1 MTAFAR
7 MVLSGVLVC
16 AISSTAALAAPASH
30 RNAASPL
37 DQLGSVNFPTSCN
50 AAADAK
56 VKTGVAL
63 MHSFQYQQS
72 RETFEQ
78 AAAADPKCAV
88 AHWGAAMT
96 HYHQLWENPDK
107 DALDKGRA
115 QLDIAHKL
123 GGGNAA
129 LEHGYITAADAYF
142 EHDANLTY
150 EQRVQSYV
158 NAMAKVH
165 AANPNDVDA
174 SSFYA
179 LSLVSLAYKDD
190 EHGSQHRQDALAIL
204 LPLFTANPDHPGV
217 AHYIIHAADTPALAP
232 QALEAARR
240 YAKIA
245 PDSAHALHM
254 PAHTFT
260 RLGLWQESIDSNV
273 AAEAVA
279 AKALAAHEAEA
290 HYQFHAMDFLAY
302 SYVQMGQGA
311 EAQKVLDDLKNVKT
325 DEHHIT
331 MRATYLDARNALDM
345 RDWKK
350 AAALPVPSGLGASDL
365 VSIYWAKS
373 IGSARTGDAA
383 AAKENLEKMLPGLAA
398 RAEEDRA
405 SGEKVHEGK
414 PVEQLEAEGWLAFAE
429 KRYDDGATSLR
440 AAADRQEADG
450 IDSVVI
456 PAREMLA
463 EFFIETKQPD
473 KALIEYRAVLKES
486 PGRFNAQYGAAI
498 AANQVG
504 DKGAAR
510 DYMVHLQH
518 DCAKDADRPE
528 IHQLSM
534 MIDRRWPH

>member
-16 AISSTAALAAPASH
+16 AVSSTATAAF
-30 RNAASPL
+30 AAARRSAAQPL

-63 MHSFQYQQS
+63 MHSFQYQQA
-72 RETFEQ
+72 RVTFEQ
-78 AAAADPKCAV
+78 AASADPQCAI
-88 AHWGAAMT
+88 AHWGAALT

-123 GGGNAA
+123 GGGNTA
-129 LEHGYITAADAYF
+129 LERGYITGADAYF
-142 EHDANLTY
+142 RGDTNLTY
-150 EQRVQSYV
+150 EQRVQAFAG
-158 NAMAKVH
+158 AMAKVH
-165 AANPNDVDA
+165 TANPNDVDA
-174 SSFYA
+174 SAFYA

-190 EHGSQHRQDALAIL
+190 AHGDQHRQDALAIL
-204 LPLFTANPDHPGV
+204 LPLFAANPDHPGV
-217 AHYIIHAADTPALAP
+217 AHYIIHAADTPARAP

-245 PDSAHALHM
+245 PDSSHALHM

-260 RLGLWQESIDSNV
+260 RLGLWQESIDSNI
-273 AAEAVA
+273 AAEAAA
-279 AKALAAHEAEA
+279 AKALAAHDAEA

-325 DEHHIT
+325 DEHHIA
-331 MRATYLDARNALDM
+331 MRAAYLDARNALDM

-373 IGSARTGDAA
+373 IGTARTGDAA

-398 RAEEDRA
+398 RAEEDKA
-405 SGEKVHEGK
+405 NGEKVHEGK

-429 KRYDDGATSLR
+429 GRADDAAASLR

-463 EFFIETKQPD
+463 ELYVETKQPD
-473 KALIEYRAVLKES
+473 KALVEYRAVLKES
-486 PGRFNAQYGAAI
+486 PNRFNALYGAAI
-498 AANQVG
+498 ASNQVS

-518 DCAKDADRPE
+518 NCGTDADRPE

>member
-1 MTAFAR
+1 
-7 MVLSGVLVC
+7 
-16 AISSTAALAAPASH
+16 
-30 RNAASPL
+30 
-37 DQLGSVNFPTSCN
+37 
-50 AAADAK
+50 
-56 VKTGVAL
+56 
-63 MHSFQYQQS
+63 
-72 RETFEQ
+72 
-78 AAAADPKCAV
+78 
-88 AHWGAAMT
+88 
-96 HYHQLWENPDK
+96 
-107 DALDKGRA
+107 
-115 QLDIAHKL
+115 
-123 GGGNAA
+123 
-129 LEHGYITAADAYF
+129 
-142 EHDANLTY
+142 
-150 EQRVQSYV
+150 
-158 NAMAKVH
+158 
-165 AANPNDVDA
+165 
-174 SSFYA
+174 
-179 LSLVSLAYKDD
+179 
-190 EHGSQHRQDALAIL
+190 
-204 LPLFTANPDHPGV
+204 
-217 AHYIIHAADTPALAP
+217 
-232 QALEAARR
+232 
-240 YAKIA
+240 
-245 PDSAHALHM
+245 
-254 PAHTFT
+254 
-260 RLGLWQESIDSNV
+260 
-273 AAEAVA
+273 
-279 AKALAAHEAEA
+279 
-290 HYQFHAMDFLAY
+290 
-302 SYVQMGQGA
+302 
-311 EAQKVLDDLKNVKT
+311 VLDDLKNVKT

-398 RAEEDRA
+398 RAEEDKA

-463 EFFIETKQPD
+463 EFFVETKQPD

>member
-88 AHWGAAMT
+88 AHWGATMT

-115 QLDIAHKL
+115 ELGIAHKL
-123 GGGNAA
+123 GGGNTAI
-129 LEHGYITAADAYF
+129 ERGYITAADAYF
-142 EHDANLTY
+142 ARDTNLTY

-398 RAEEDRA
+398 RAEEDKA

-414 PVEQLEAEGWLAFAE
+414 PIEQLEAEGWLAFAE

>member
-7 MVLSGVLVC
+7 MVLSGVLAC
-16 AISSTAALAAPASH
+16 AISSVAVIAAPG
-30 RNAASPL
+30 REPAAA
-37 DQLGSVNFPTSCN
+37 QLGTVNFPTSCN

-56 VKTGVAL
+56 VKSGVAL
-63 MHSFQYQQS
+63 MHSFQYQQA
-72 RETFEQ
+72 RVTFAE
-78 AAAADPKCAV
+78 AAAADPRCAI
-88 AHWGAAMT
+88 AHWGAGMT
-96 HYHQLWENPDK
+96 QYHQLWENPDK
-107 DALDKGRA
+107 DALAKGRTEI
-115 QLDIAHKL
+115 DIAQKL
-123 GGGNAA
+123 ESARKA
-129 LEHGYITAADAYF
+129 TPLEQGYIAAADAYF
-142 EHDANLTY
+142 DRRTDLTY
-150 EQRVQSYV
+150 EERVRAFS
-158 NAMAKVH
+158 NEMAKVH
-165 AANPNDVDA
+165 AATPNDVDA
-174 SSFYA
+174 ASFYA

-190 EHGSQHRQDALAIL
+190 SHGDQHRQDALAIL

-273 AAEAVA
+273 AASAVA

-302 SYVQMGQGA
+302 SYLQMGQGA
-311 EAQKVLDDLKNVKT
+311 EAQKVLDDLRNVKT
-325 DEHHIT
+325 DEHHIA
-331 MRATYLDARNALDM
+331 MRTSYLDARNALDM

-350 AAALPVPSGLGASDL
+350 AAALPVPDHLGESDL
-365 VSIYWAKS
+365 VPVYWAKS
-373 IGSARTGDAA
+373 IGAARTGDAA
-383 AAKENLEKMLPGLAA
+383 AARENLAKLIPGLAA
-398 RAEEDRA
+398 RAEEDKA

-414 PVEQLEAEGWLAFAE
+414 PVEQLEAEGWLASAE
-429 KRYDDGATSLR
+429 KRYDDAAASLR

-450 IDSVVI
+450 IDSVAI

-473 KALIEYRAVLKES
+473 KALVEYRAVLKEA

-498 AANQVG
+498 ASNQIG

-518 DCAKDADRPE
+518 GCAKDADRPE

>member
-16 AISSTAALAAPASH
+16 AISSTAALAAPR
-30 RNAASPL
+30 RNGASPL
-37 DQLGSVNFPTSCN
+37 DHLGSVNFPTSCN
-50 AAADAK
+50 TAADAN
-56 VKTGVAL
+56 VKTAVAL
-63 MHSFQYQQS
+63 LHSFQYQQA
-72 RETFEQ
+72 RDTFEQ
-78 AAAADPKCAV
+78 AAAADPQCAI

-107 DALDKGRA
+107 DALEKGRTE
-115 QLDIAHKL
+115 LDIAHKL
-123 GGGNAA
+123 GGGNTA
-129 LEHGYITAADAYF
+129 LERGYIIAANAYF
-142 EHDANLTY
+142 WRDTNLTY
-150 EQRVQSYV
+150 EQRVQAYA

-190 EHGSQHRQDALAIL
+190 AHGDQHRQDALAIL

-245 PDSAHALHM
+245 PDSSHALHM

-260 RLGLWQESIDSNV
+260 RLGLWQESIDSNI
-273 AAEAVA
+273 AAEASA
-279 AKALAAHEAEA
+279 AKALAAHTADA
-290 HYQFHAMDFLAY
+290 HYQFHPMDFLAY

-311 EAQKVLDDLKNVKT
+311 EAQKVLDDLRTVKT
-325 DEHHIT
+325 DERHIA

-345 RDWKK
+345 RQWKT
-350 AAALPVPSGLGASDL
+350 AAALPVPDLGASDL
-365 VSIYWAKS
+365 VPIYWAKS
-373 IGSARTGDAA
+373 IGAARSGNAS
-383 AAKENLEKMLPGLAA
+383 AAKENLAKLLPGLAA
-398 RAEEDRA
+398 RAEEDKA

-429 KRYDDGATSLR
+429 KRYDEAATTLR

-463 EFFIETKQPD
+463 EFFVETKQPD
-473 KALIEYRAVLKES
+473 KALAEYRAVLKES

-498 AANQVG
+498 AANQLG

>member
-16 AISSTAALAAPASH
+16 AISSTAALAVPRPSHSPA
-30 RNAASPL
+30 L
-37 DQLGSVNFPTSCN
+37 DQLGSVNFPTSCS

-63 MHSFQYQQS
+63 MHSFQYQQA

-78 AAAADPKCAV
+78 ASAADPKCAI
-88 AHWGAAMT
+88 AHWGAGMT

-107 DALDKGRA
+107 DALAKGRREI
-115 QLDIAHKL
+115 DIAQKL
-123 GGGNAA
+123 GGGNTA
-129 LEHGYITAADAYF
+129 LERGYITAADAYF
-142 EHDANLTY
+142 DRRTDLTY
-150 EQRVQSYV
+150 EERVKALSD
-158 NAMAKVH
+158 AMAKVH

-190 EHGSQHRQDALAIL
+190 AHSDQHRKDALAIL

-260 RLGLWQESIDSNV
+260 RLGLWQESIDSNI

-325 DEHHIT
+325 DEHHIA

-350 AAALPVPSGLGASDL
+350 AAALPVPSALGASDL

-373 IGSARTGDAA
+373 IGAARTGDAA

-398 RAEEDRA
+398 RAEEDKA

-429 KRYDDGATSLR
+429 GRADDAAASLR

-450 IDSVVI
+450 IDSVAI

-463 EFFIETKQPD
+463 ELYIETKHPD
-473 KALIEYRAVLKES
+473 KALAEYRAVLKES
-486 PGRFNAQYGAAI
+486 PGRFDARYGAAI
-498 AANQVG
+498 AANQAG

>member
-1 MTAFAR
+1 
-7 MVLSGVLVC
+7 MVLSCALVC
-16 AISSTAALAAPASH
+16 AISSSAAPVFAAPR
-30 RNAASPL
+30 RNATWPA

-63 MHSFQYQQS
+63 MHSFQYQQA

-115 QLDIAHKL
+115 ELALAHKL
-123 GGGNAA
+123 GGGKTN
-129 LEHGYITAADAYF
+129 LERGYITAADAYYRKGT
-142 EHDANLTY
+142 DLTY
-150 EQRVQSYV
+150 EQRVTANSD
-158 NAMAKVH
+158 AMAKVH
-165 AANPNDVDA
+165 AANPDDVDA

-190 EHGSQHRQDALAIL
+190 AHGDEHRKDALAIL

-311 EAQKVLDDLKNVKT
+311 EAQKVLDDLKTVKT
-325 DEHHIT
+325 DEHHIA
-331 MRATYLDARNALDM
+331 MRAAYLDARNALDM
-345 RDWKK
+345 RDWRA
-350 AAALPVPSGLGASDL
+350 AAALPVPADLGPSDL

-373 IGSARTGDAA
+373 IGAARTGDAA
-383 AAKENLEKMLPGLAA
+383 AAKDNLQKMLPGLAA
-398 RAEEDRA
+398 RAEEDKA

-429 KRYDDGATSLR
+429 KRYDEAAASLR
-440 AAADRQEADG
+440 SAADRQEADG

-463 EFFIETKQPD
+463 EFYLETEQPD
-473 KALIEYRAVLKES
+473 KALAEYRAVLKEC

-528 IHQLSM
+528 IHQLSL

>member
-1 MTAFAR
+1 M
-7 MVLSGVLVC
+7 
-16 AISSTAALAAPASH
+16 AA
-30 RNAASPL
+30 
-37 DQLGSVNFPTSCN
+37 VT
-50 AAADAK
+50 
-56 VKTGVAL
+56 T
-63 MHSFQYQQS
+63 
-72 RETFEQ
+72 
-78 AAAADPKCAV
+78 
-88 AHWGAAMT
+88 
-96 HYHQLWENPDK
+96 
-107 DALDKGRA
+107 
-115 QLDIAHKL
+115 
-123 GGGNAA
+123 A
-129 LEHGYITAADAYF
+129 LERGYITAADAYF
-142 EHDANLTY
+142 WRDTKLTY
-150 EQRVQSYV
+150 EQRVQAYAD
-158 NAMAKVH
+158 AMAKVH

-190 EHGSQHRQDALAIL
+190 AHGDQHRKDALAIL

-311 EAQKVLDDLKNVKT
+311 EAQKVLDDLKNVNT
-325 DEHHIT
+325 DEHHIA
-331 MRATYLDARNALDM
+331 MRSAYLDARNALDM
-345 RDWKK
+345 RDWKG
-350 AAALPVPSGLGASDL
+350 AAALPVPADLGGSDL
-365 VSIYWAKS
+365 VPIYWARS
-373 IGSARTGDAA
+373 IGAARTGDAA
-383 AAKENLEKMLPGLAA
+383 AAKDNLQKMLPGLAA
-398 RAEEDRA
+398 RAEEDKA

-429 KRYDDGATSLR
+429 KRYEEAAASLR

-450 IDSVVI
+450 IDSVAI

-463 EFFIETKQPD
+463 EFYLETKQPD
-473 KALIEYRAVLKES
+473 KALAEYRAVLKES

-498 AANQVG
+498 AANLVG

-518 DCAKDADRPE
+518 ECAKDADRPE

-534 MIDRRWPH
+534 TIDRRWPH

>member
-7 MVLSGVLVC
+7 VVLSGVLVC
-16 AISSTAALAAPASH
+16 AMSSPAILAAVHRTAAP
-30 RNAASPL
+30 

-63 MHSFQYQQS
+63 MHSFQYQQA
-72 RETFEQ
+72 RETFEH
-78 AAAADPKCAV
+78 AAAADPKCAI

-107 DALDKGRA
+107 DALDKGRTE
-115 QLDIAHKL
+115 LDLAHKA
-123 GGGNAA
+123 GGGNTA
-129 LEHGYITAADAYF
+129 LERGYITSADAYF
-142 EHDANLTY
+142 YRDTNLTY
-150 EQRVQSYV
+150 EQRVKAYSD
-158 NAMAKVH
+158 AMAKVH
-165 AANPNDVDA
+165 ANTPNDVDA

-179 LSLVSLAYKDD
+179 LSLISLAYKDD
-190 EHGSQHRQDALAIL
+190 THGDQHRKDALAIL

-260 RLGLWQESIDSNV
+260 RLGLWQESIDSNI

-279 AKALAAHEAEA
+279 AKALASHEAEA

-325 DEHHIT
+325 DEHHIA

-350 AAALPVPSGLGASDL
+350 AAALPVPADLGASDL
-365 VSIYWAKS
+365 VPIYWAKS
-373 IGSARTGDAA
+373 IGAARAGDVA
-383 AAKENLEKMLPGLAA
+383 AAKENLEKMLPGIAA
-398 RAEEDRA
+398 RAEEDKA
-405 SGEKVHEGK
+405 SGEKVKEGK
-414 PVEQLEAEGWLAFAE
+414 PVDQLEAEGWLAFAE
-429 KRYDDGATSLR
+429 KRYDDAATSLR

-463 EFFIETKQPD
+463 EFFIETKQPER
-473 KALIEYRAVLKES
+473 ALLEYRAVLKEN
-486 PGRFNAQYGAAI
+486 PGRFNAMYGAAV
-498 AANQVG
+498 ASNQVG
-504 DKGAAR
+504 DKGGAR